1 MALRC
6 FMIGKIHRATV
17 TEARVDYEG
26 SLSVCPELLRASGI
40 APHERVDVYNLTNGE
55 RLRTYA
61 ILGKPGEICLNGAA
75 ALKGEAGQKV
85 IIVAYGWLSPAEQAC
100 LRPKVVLV
108 DDGNR
113 IVRSVVHVP
122 ASGILDVA

>member
-1 MALRC
+1 MARRC

-26 SLSVCPELLRASGI
+26 SLSICPNLLKASGI
-40 APHERVDVYNLTNGE
+40 LPHERVDVYNLTNGE

-61 ILGKPGEICLNGAA
+61 ILGEPGQVCLNGAA
-75 ALKGEAGQKV
+75 ALKGAPGHMV
-85 IIVAYGWLSPAEQAC
+85 IIVAYAWLTLDEYAD

-108 DDGNR
+108 DAANR
-113 IVRSVVHVP
+113 IVEQ
-122 ASGILDVA
+122 SGWPGRGGKQQ